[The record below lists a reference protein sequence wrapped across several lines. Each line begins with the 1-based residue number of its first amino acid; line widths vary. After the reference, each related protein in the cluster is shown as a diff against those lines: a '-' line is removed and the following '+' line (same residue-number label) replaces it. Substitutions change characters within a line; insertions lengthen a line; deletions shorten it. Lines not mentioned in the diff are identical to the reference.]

1 MDFIT
6 KKLTEA
12 VTVTG
17 IVNVHFFE
25 FPSHYYT
32 KTDNHPFYEL
42 VYVSSGTLII
52 NSENYVGNL
61 EKNQMIIHDS
71 GENHALYC
79 VKGQKPTV
87 VIIGFTCEGSGLNK
101 LTDSPFLLGENESK
115 KLAEI
120 IKEGRNVFA
129 PPYDQPV
136 YEMKLKKNA
145 PFGAEQMLKITLE
158 NFLIN
163 LIRKAE
169 SEGDNETT
177 RAQKVDIGE
186 IVRYVEDNYL
196 EKITIDELCF
206 IFKTNRST
214 LCKEFKSATRSTI
227 TEFIN
232 DKKFAKAKKK
242 IACTDKT
249 FTEIAVD
256 LNFESIHYFT
266 RFFKKLSGVSPK
278 EYRKAYRTKK

>member
-6 KKLTEA
+6 QKLTESL
-12 VTVTG
+12 TVTG

-32 KTDNHPFYEL
+32 TPDKHPFYEL
-42 VYVSSGTLII
+42 VYVSSGSLII

-71 GENHALYC
+71 LENHALYC

-87 VIIGFTCEGSGLNK
+87 VIIGFTCEGLGLNK
-101 LTDSPFLLGENESK
+101 LTDSPLLLGENESK

-163 LIRKAE
+163 LIRKASDSDE
-169 SEGDNETT
+169 PS

-214 LCKEFKSATRSTI
+214 LCKEFKSATKSTI
-227 TEFIN
+227 TEYIN
-232 DKKFAKAKKK
+232 NKKFAKAKKK

-249 FTEIAVD
+249 FTEIAEE

-278 EYRKAYRTKK
+278 EYRKNERTKK

>member
-1 MDFIT
+1 MNFIT
-6 KKLTEA
+6 RKLSSA

-32 KTDNHPFYEL
+32 TPDKHPFYEL

-71 GENHALYC
+71 GESHALYC

-87 VIIGFTCEGSGLNK
+87 VIIGFACDGELGK
-101 LTDSPFLLGENESK
+101 LTDTPFLLGDTESK

-136 YEMKLKKNA
+136 YEMKLKKNP

-163 LIRKAE
+163 LIRKSENDVEVE
-169 SEGDNETT
+169 SNH
-177 RAQKVDIGE
+177 AQKVDVGE
-186 IVRYVEDNYL
+186 IIRYVEDNYL

-214 LCKEFKSATRSTI
+214 LCKEFKTATKSTI
-227 TEFIN
+227 TEYIN
-232 DKKFAKAKKK
+232 DKKLRIAKKK
-242 IACTDKT
+242 ISSTDKT
-249 FTEIAVD
+249 FTEIAEE

-266 RFFKKLSGVSPK
+266 RFFKKLSGLSPK
-278 EYRKAYRTKK
+278 EYRKKEKSKK